1 MWQLTK
7 NIIQQLGRKRPR
19 LFPQLISPARET
31 RANGDQRGALHCSPL
46 DSPAP
51 LSPLQAAEISYFKSK
66 IQTETLIPSHDNI
79 QQIGAALSTKIKKQF
94 NRALSIRLVDAG
106 SCNGCELEIQAINN
120 PYYNIEQ
127 FGIHF
132 VASPR
137 HADMLLV
144 TAPVSKNMRDALL
157 KTYEAMPFPKL
168 VIAIGN
174 CAQCGGVFKDSYAIL
189 NTVNEVIPINYIIKG
204 CPPTPID
211 IMSGILIAL
220 G

>member
-1 MWQLTK
+1 MIRILKQIFRTG
-7 NIIQQLGRKRPR
+7 IIT
-19 LFPQLISPARET
+19 E
-31 RANGDQRGALHCSPL
+31 PL
-46 DSPAP
+46 EPG
-51 LSPLQAAEISYFKSK
+51 
-66 IQTETLIPSHDNI
+66 TETERQEPSSRL
-79 QQIGAALSTKIKKQF
+79 GPAVKKRF
-94 NRALSIRLVDAG
+94 RGSLTIRMVDAG

-120 PYYNIEQ
+120 PFYNCEK

-189 NTVNEVIPINYIIKG
+189 NTVNEVISINYIIKG

-211 IMSGILIAL
+211 IMSGI
-220 G
+220 